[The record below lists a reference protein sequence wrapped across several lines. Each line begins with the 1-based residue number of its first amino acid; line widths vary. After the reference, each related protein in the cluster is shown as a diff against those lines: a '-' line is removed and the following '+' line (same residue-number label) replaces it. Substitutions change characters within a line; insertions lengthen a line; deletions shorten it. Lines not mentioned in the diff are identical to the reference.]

1 MLIFQN
7 KYSTY
12 FVYYECRNRRLPAED
27 SAAYEYEYEDYKE
40 DLGMRTNHK
49 EDSGMRT
56 NHKEDLGLR
65 TNHKED
71 SGMRTS
77 NY

>member
-1 MLIFQN
+1 MFI
-7 KYSTY
+7 
-12 FVYYECRNRRLPAED
+12 YYACRNRRLPAEE

-56 NHKEDLGLR
+56 NYKEDLG
-65 TNHKED
+65 
-71 SGMRTS
+71 MRTS
-77 NY
+77 DY